1 MIRRRN
7 RSILVLHGPVRA
19 SVLRA
24 RATSF
29 NANDWWNYI
38 KSYHPNMCHQ
48 CDFYGDMP
56 FFSGNDLRITFPYL
70 EIVDENT
77 IAVHVHNHCTCELQ
91 RVFRSLEP

>member
-1 MIRRRN
+1 MI
-7 RSILVLHGPVRA
+7 SAVEAVLAVQEKTWIPTD
-19 SVLRA
+19 LD
-24 RATSF
+24 TSQTF
-29 NANDWWNYI
+29 FSANDWWNYI